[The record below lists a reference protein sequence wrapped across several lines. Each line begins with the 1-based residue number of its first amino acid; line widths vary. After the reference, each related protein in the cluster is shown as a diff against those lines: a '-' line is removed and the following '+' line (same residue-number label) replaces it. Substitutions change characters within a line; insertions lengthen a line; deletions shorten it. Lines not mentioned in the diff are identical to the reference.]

1 MNEIKKAW
9 QRFMANRYGWDE
21 LNTFL
26 FVTSLLLR
34 MAGRY
39 YNSGYWS
46 RGALLLLFMVI
57 FRAYS
62 RERGKRR
69 KENGSFLNAIRPAKR
84 GLRRLKDVRHYR
96 YVHCP
101 SCNQT
106 ARLPRGAGKVK
117 VTCPTCHFV
126 YERRV

>member
-1 MNEIKKAW
+1 MNRVKKALH
-9 QRFMANRYGWDE
+9 RFMANRYGWDE
-21 LNTFL
+21 LNTLL
-26 FVTSLLLR
+26 FVASFLLR
-34 MAGRY
+34 LAGSRY
-39 YNSGYWS
+39 GNAGWSG
-46 RGALLLLFMVI
+46 GALLLLFMVI

-69 KENGSFLNAIRPAKR
+69 KENGALLNAIRPVKR
-84 GLRRLKDVRHYR
+84 VLTRLKDVRHYR

-101 SCNQT
+101 SCNKT

-117 VTCPTCHFV
+117 VTCPYCHFI

>member
-1 MNEIKKAW
+1 MSELKNAFR
-9 QRFMANRYGWDE
+9 RFMANRYGWDE
-21 LNTFL
+21 LNTLL
-26 FVTSLLLR
+26 FAASLLLR

-39 YNSGYWS
+39 FEKDYWS
-46 RGALLLLFMVI
+46 GGALVLLFMVL

-69 KENGSFLNAIRPAKR
+69 KENGAFLNGIRPLKR
-84 GLRRLKDVRHYR
+84 GLTRLKDVRHYR
-96 YVHCP
+96 YIHCP
-101 SCNQT
+101 SCNKT

-117 VTCPTCHFV
+117 VTCPYCHFV

>member
-1 MNEIKKAW
+1 MRELKNAFR
-9 QRFMANRYGWDE
+9 RFMAGRYGWDE
-21 LNTFL
+21 LNTLL
-26 FVTSLLLR
+26 FAASLLLR

-39 YNSGYWS
+39 FEKGYWS
-46 RGALLLLFMVI
+46 GGALVLLFMVI

-69 KENGSFLNAIRPAKR
+69 EENMGFLNALRPAKR
-84 GLRRLKDVRHYR
+84 FFRRLKDLRHFR
-96 YVHCP
+96 YIHCP
-101 SCNQT
+101 SCNKT

-117 VTCPTCHFV
+117 ITCPYCHFV